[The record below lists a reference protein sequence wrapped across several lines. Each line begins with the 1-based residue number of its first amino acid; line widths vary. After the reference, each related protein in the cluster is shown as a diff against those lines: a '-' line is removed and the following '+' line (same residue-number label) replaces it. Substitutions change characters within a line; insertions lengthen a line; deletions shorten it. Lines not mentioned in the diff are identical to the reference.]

1 MQNELIKIVKHAAV
15 YGVGRVLG
23 RAASFLL
30 IPVYTHYLSTP
41 DYGEM
46 EILNLVSMIAAM
58 LLAFG
63 LPTTVM
69 RFYYATDDSKEK
81 KHTVAT
87 AMLFSLA
94 VGGSVAALV
103 MIYATP
109 ISRIL
114 LGTSQQ
120 GMLVRLMAAT
130 FFFAYTSDIA
140 WVYLRAKQKSSL
152 YVVLTQASF
161 LGAMI
166 LNIYFVASRKM
177 GVAGTFWGSAI
188 ASGTIGIILICL
200 TLREV
205 SFHFSPSKLKGM
217 LRFGTP
223 LIFIWVAAFVLNYSD
238 RFFLQRFANLAAVG
252 VYALAYKF
260 GYILSLLVVQPFQ
273 LMWEP
278 ESYEIAK
285 REGAERIFP
294 RIFLLYATI
303 LIIIA
308 FSMSLFI
315 REVFDVLVD
324 ARYYSAY
331 RMVPLIAYAYVIQGA
346 GLFFEAGL
354 LIQKKSRAIAV
365 VGLLSTFACITL
377 NFLLISRWNAW
388 GACLATTISF
398 VILSLLT
405 YFFSQRHYPLD
416 CDFRGVMKVA
426 AWSLVL
432 LAAGWWL
439 PVESFVLRVAIKL
452 ALLIIF
458 LAGIWKLG
466 VLNAEETASIK
477 GLISASLQKI
487 GWGKS
492 VSNVSGELG

>member
-1 MQNELIKIVKHAAV
+1 VQDQLIKIVKHAAV

-63 LPTTVM
+63 LPTAVM

-81 KHTVAT
+81 KQTVAT
-87 AMLFSLA
+87 GMLFSLA
-94 VGGSVAALV
+94 VGGSVAALT
-103 MIYATP
+103 MIYAAAV
-109 ISRIL
+109 SNVL
-114 LGTSQQ
+114 LGTPAQVQ
-120 GMLVRLMAAT
+120 LVRLMAVT

-188 ASGTIGIILICL
+188 ASGTVGIILIVL
-200 TLREV
+200 TLSEV
-205 SFHFSPSKLKGM
+205 KFHFSSMKLTAM

-223 LIFIWVAAFVLNYSD
+223 LIAIWVAAFVLNYSD
-238 RFFLQRFANLAAVG
+238 RFFLQRFADLAAVG

-285 REGAERIFP
+285 REEARRIFP
-294 RIFLLYATI
+294 RIFVLYTI
-303 LIIIA
+303 VLIFIA
-308 FSMSLFI
+308 LSISLFI

-331 RMVPLIAYAYVIQGA
+331 KMVPLITYAYVIQGA

-354 LIQKKSRAIAV
+354 LIEKKSRAIAT
-365 VGLLSTFACITL
+365 VGLLSTLACVML

-388 GACLATTISF
+388 GACLATMFSF

-405 YFFSQRHYPLD
+405 YSFSHRHYPLD
-416 CDFRGVMKVA
+416 CDFLGVTKVA
-426 AWSLVL
+426 AWSLL
-432 LAAGWWL
+432 LLGTGWWL
-439 PVESFVLRVAIKL
+439 PIDSFALRVVIKMVLL
-452 ALLIIF
+452 AIF
-458 LAGIWKLG
+458 LVGTLKFG
-466 VLNAEETASIK
+466 VLNREETTSLK
-477 GLISASLQKI
+477 GVISAGLHKV
-487 GWGKS
+487 GWGKAQAS
-492 VSNVSGELG
+492 VPGELG